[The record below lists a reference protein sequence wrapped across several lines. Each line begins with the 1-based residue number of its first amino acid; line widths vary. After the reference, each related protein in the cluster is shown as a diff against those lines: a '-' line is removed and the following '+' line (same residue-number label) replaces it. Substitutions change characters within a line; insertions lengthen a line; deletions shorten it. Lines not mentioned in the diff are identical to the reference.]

1 MKAKVT
7 EQGLL
12 IPKELLEGMEDVEIC
27 REENG
32 IRVVPIIGDDPIFQL
47 GREPATLGIED
58 AATNHDRY
66 LYT

>member
-12 IPKELLEGMEDVEIC
+12 IPKELLEGMEDVEVR

-47 GREPATLGIED
+47 GREPVTLGIED
-58 AATNHDRY
+58 AATNHDHY